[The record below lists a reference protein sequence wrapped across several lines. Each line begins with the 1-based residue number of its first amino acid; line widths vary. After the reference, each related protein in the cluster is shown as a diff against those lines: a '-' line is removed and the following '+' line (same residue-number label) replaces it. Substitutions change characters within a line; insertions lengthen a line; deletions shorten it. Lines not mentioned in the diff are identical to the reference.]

1 MVHTILLD
9 AIHRGIDIA
18 AAAVEVGGVNVDDE
32 GLAAHVLGVNTCGIG
47 QPVVCMDDVVLLL
60 ACDDASHDGVVV
72 DFLVEV
78 LRIAT

>member
-1 MVHTILLD
+1 MDNQRFATHILRMD
-9 AIHRGIDIA
+9 TSR
-18 AAAVEVGGVNVDDE
+18 
-32 GLAAHVLGVNTCGIG
+32 IG
-47 QPVVCMDDVVLLL
+47 QPIMRMDDVVLLL